1 MNNPA
6 ILGEVGGVSL
16 PVKYLVSNN
25 KMPMIAGRLDRS
37 ESGHNSGENSTAAV
51 GNSSRTLHSEL
62 ARPAGSSS
70 PSSLVLSLV
79 SNQRKGGGEVKL
91 EEDSARTVSHGS
103 SSIIQLERPSGK
115 EEVGE
120 EQAVIFVEENDE
132 EEGDNIVIT
141 PKEWQQDG
149 RRPEHNPAEPT
160 VIGAEAAAGEPSAA
174 GGSGSLSR
182 PPLSSR
188 SFFCHICDRQGCG
201 SASGSAWIRIN
212 LSF

>member
-25 KMPMIAGRLDRS
+25 KMPMIVGRPDRS

-62 ARPAGSSS
+62 TRPAGSSS

-120 EQAVIFVEENDE
+120 EQAVIFVEENE